1 MMSASRLLLIA
12 MVCTSAL
19 AMEGAAMEREI
30 GDTAS
35 KEMLQGD
42 HIDPK
47 ISQENHESRTNQS
60 IRDTPKAE
68 AS

>member
-1 MMSASRLLLIA
+1 
-12 MVCTSAL
+12 
-19 AMEGAAMEREI
+19 MEREI